1 MRWNKGHFFTSLFGF
16 IIPVLAALIYF
27 YVSSNKNLKLFFEAE
42 KIVFV
47 DLDKE
52 YDIENDPNNIISIDK
67 ENLLITF
74 NYSKIQYNNILIENG
89 KLTSELNTEY
99 LIHGKY
105 YEVDKNFNLKKIN
118 YSKKLRDALTDNA
131 IIIGM
136 SVIVIATSVVIA
148 AYMIAKKMDVMKKY
162 RRYTVLASLIVL
174 TLITLILSMIT
185 TQMFVGFG
193 AVTIAWTIHT
203 ISWTV
208 KRKLNNLPLF
218 EDQRVR
224 VVIENE

>member
-16 IIPVLAALIYF
+16 IIPILAALIYF

-118 YSKKLRDALTDNA
+118 YSKKLKDALTDNA

-162 RRYTVLASLIVL
+162 RRYTVLTSLIVL